1 MCNSTVIGNEVDELQ
16 REVRRL
22 TAILNR
28 LRHNPARAAIT
39 VELLKFRD
47 GIGHIDKCHL
57 PAEDA
62 HRMKN
67 GLAHIYAEHIATM
80 LVPEEDRDG

>member
-1 MCNSTVIGNEVDELQ
+1 MCTTMMAENEVLR
-16 REVRRL
+16 REVCRL
-22 TAILNR
+22 AAILNR
-28 LRHNPARAAIT
+28 LRHNPTRAAIT

-67 GLAHIYAEHIATM
+67 RLAYIYAEHMTTM
-80 LVPEEDRDG
+80 LEQRHEG